1 MALLSPKRPS
11 GGMSVS
17 RCAAS
22 CTGTTLIAVFGV
34 HYPGWP
40 CLQVNERKGTIKF
53 QLNKV
58 LCIGVAMSN
67 LSLWEK
73 QIQLNIEMSINF
85 RFGKMSP
92 RILVW
97 CVGSSMVSPSLAAI
111 VLHSLMSPGRED
123 VAAVLLLDLG
133 RP

>member
-1 MALLSPKRPS
+1 MYRYHTDSCLWSSLPWMALSSGIS
-11 GGMSVS
+11 GG
-17 RCAAS
+17 
-22 CTGTTLIAVFGV
+22 
-34 HYPGWP
+34 
-40 CLQVNERKGTIKF
+40 QVNERKGTIKF